1 MTTAPRPHKAPRPRI
16 VIDAA
21 QLSHLEALADGA
33 MERMPDM
40 ADRLLTELS
49 RARVVDTAKLPADI
63 VAIGREVTW
72 RDESTGREQTAVLV
86 WPEDADIA
94 QGRIS
99 VATPI
104 GVALIGLSAG
114 ARFTWQTR
122 GGEERELTVI
132 SVN

>member
-1 MTTAPRPHKAPRPRI
+1 MTTAPRPRTPRPKI

-40 ADRLLTELS
+40 ADRLLTELA
-49 RARVVDTAKLPADI
+49 RARVVETAKLPADI

-72 RDESTGREQTAVLV
+72 RDETAGKEQTATLV

-104 GVALIGLSAG
+104 GVALIGLPAG

-122 GGEERELTVI
+122 GGEERDLTVI
-132 SVN
+132 SVR

>member
-1 MTTAPRPHKAPRPRI
+1 MTTAPRPRRAPRPKI

-33 MERMPDM
+33 MQRMPEM
-40 ADRLLTELS
+40 ADRLLDELA
-49 RARVVDTAKLPADI
+49 RARVVESAKLPDNI
-63 VAIGREVTW
+63 VAIGRKVTW
-72 RDESTGREQTAVLV
+72 RDETTGKEQSGTLV

-104 GVALIGLSAG
+104 GVALIGLPAG
-114 ARFTWQTR
+114 ARFTWETR
-122 GGEERELTVI
+122 GGEERDLTVI
-132 SVN
+132 SVE

>member
-1 MTTAPRPHKAPRPRI
+1 MTTAPRPRRASRPKI

-33 MERMPDM
+33 MQRMPEM
-40 ADRLLTELS
+40 ADRLLDELA
-49 RARVVDTAKLPADI
+49 RARVVESAKLPDNI
-63 VAIGREVTW
+63 VAIGRKVTW
-72 RDESTGREQTAVLV
+72 RDESTGKEQSGTLV

-104 GVALIGLSAG
+104 GVALIGLPAG
-114 ARFTWQTR
+114 ACFTWETR
-122 GGEERELTVI
+122 GGEERDLTVI
-132 SVN
+132 SVE

>member
-1 MTTAPRPHKAPRPRI
+1 MTTASRPRSAARPKI

-33 MERMPDM
+33 LERTPDM
-40 ADRLLTELS
+40 ADRLLTELA
-49 RARVVDTAKLPADI
+49 RARVVETAKLPADI
-63 VAIGREVTW
+63 VSIGREVTW
-72 RDESTGREQTAVLV
+72 RDESTGHEQSATLV
-86 WPEDADIA
+86 WPEEADID

-104 GVALIGLSAG
+104 GVALIGLPAG

-132 SVN
+132 SVV

>member
-1 MTTAPRPHKAPRPRI
+1 MTTSPRPRPAPRPKI

-33 MERMPDM
+33 MDRMPEM
-40 ADRLLTELS
+40 ADRLLTELA
-49 RARVVDTAKLPADI
+49 RARVVETAKLPADI

-72 RDESTGREQTAVLV
+72 RDESTGKEQTATLV
-86 WPEDADIA
+86 WPEEADIA

-104 GVALIGLSAG
+104 GVALIGLPAG

-122 GGEERELTVI
+122 GGQERDLTVI

>member
-1 MTTAPRPHKAPRPRI
+1 MTTSPRPRPAPRPKI

-33 MERMPDM
+33 MERMPEM
-40 ADRLLTELS
+40 ADRLLTELA
-49 RARVVDTAKLPADI
+49 RARVVETEKLPADI
-63 VAIGREVTW
+63 VSIGREVTW
-72 RDESTGREQTAVLV
+72 RDESTGKEQTAVLV
-86 WPEDADIA
+86 WPEEADIA

-104 GVALIGLSAG
+104 GVALIGLPAG

-132 SVN
+132 AVR